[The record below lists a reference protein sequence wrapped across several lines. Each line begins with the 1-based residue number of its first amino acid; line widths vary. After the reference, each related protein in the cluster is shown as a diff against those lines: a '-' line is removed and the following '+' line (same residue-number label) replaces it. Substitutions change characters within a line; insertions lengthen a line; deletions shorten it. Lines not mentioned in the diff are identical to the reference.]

1 MAEYK
6 TSKAIQMAVKRTHLS
21 LWIVSAFVFYF
32 FSGIRGEVPDDTV
45 YTELHKDVRIG
56 DSAVLTC
63 HFRGSPL
70 AVYWKKGDNPRSA
83 PNLVSWIPSD
93 DVTGLCEGQRP
104 CEIME
109 MNENRS
115 LVIKE
120 VSMAEQGRYICRV
133 SNYKGILIHNFTDIR
148 LFSPPIEPYPIINQC
163 QRKEGSLNSTS
174 PKGCRI
180 STNATIVTITCSA
193 FGFYPDINLFFL
205 HGFSKVTNFKSIEW
219 ENKDGSKNK
228 TILIE
233 ATVSDR
239 PYVCI
244 ASDIPGS
251 KEERAGEIFIDPFRS
266 DETTSANP
274 EKDDGSSGTNPA
286 KIVVPIL
293 LILAVATTGMVFL
306 WWRSRKRL
314 ARSHIGKRDVEEAEL
329 LMQKLKVQGVVSFYE
344 LWLLA
349 YDTPNDEMANVY
361 AALVKLGITNIKGQM
376 GRRLV
381 YDTLCKWKE
390 RSYAPDQPQMLR
402 DALEEVGLDGTWQ
415 VIYEQVRQVNYS
427 TKVPEGTFEQ
437 ILLDL
442 KEKKGINKFLNN
454 LFPRENIVTEI
465 ETINDSNHS
474 EEGNKNVENS
484 APAKEVSDTHDG
496 QEKKKNTAPA
506 KAISATHD
514 GPENK
519 ENTAPAKAISDTHDG
534 PEKKENTAPA
544 KEVSDTHDG
553 PVNKENTAPA
563 KAISDTHDG
572 QENKENTAP
581 AKAISNT
588 HDSQENKENTAPA
601 KAISA
606 THDDQENRENTAP
619 AKAISDTHDLQ
630 ENKENTAPSKAISDT
645 HDGKENKEN
654 IAPAKEVSDIH
665 DVDQNKEKSASGMRK
680 LKEWNKGPFKQNP
693 FVLVSL
699 ALERAGYLHISQT
712 FFDGPVSFY
721 ELRSL
726 MYDVNTPS
734 LEKLRKTICE
744 LGIDETSANNF
755 GPQQIYDYLCQWKDG
770 HPQVDQGKLLHD
782 ALLRAGHEEAW
793 SKVLEQRKERS
804 DVSESTFKK
813 ILCNVTAPAV
823 IQQLLKR
830 LDPDIAGDLD
840 TSLETDVTPKALEA
854 MKEWNERPLN
864 ENRMIVLSRA
874 LEKAK
879 CRPINRTV
887 LYETMSYFELWSMVH
902 FDFDTNVITL
912 PLRDALKAMGV
923 LGIDETISRH
933 EVYHLLCKWKEEH
946 SYCDQRLVFKV
957 HLLNEGLHKEWENF
971 SDLRLGTDRIISDET
986 LEHILWHLKTPG
998 KIQHFIHKLTNTD
1011 QESIPEDS
1019 NLPESIRIALTRLE
1033 LWKKGPINIHPVILL
1048 SEALESA
1055 KCSNVAM
1062 TFFQGNYMK
1071 ERRFSL
1077 VLLFKHA

>member
-1 MAEYK
+1 MA
-6 TSKAIQMAVKRTHLS
+6 AKRMHLS
-21 LWIVSAFVFYF
+21 LWVVYAFVFYF
-32 FSGIRGEVPDDTV
+32 FLGIRGDVPDDTV

-70 AVYWKKGDNPRSA
+70 AVYWKKGDDPRSA

-148 LFSPPIEPYPIINQC
+148 LFSPPVEPYPIINQC
-163 QRKEGSLNSTS
+163 QRKEGSMKSTS
-174 PKGCRI
+174 PSKGCRI
-180 STNATIVTITCSA
+180 STDTPVNITCSV

-205 HGFSKVTNFKSIEW
+205 HGSSKVTNFKSIEW
-219 ENKDGSKNK
+219 ENEDGSKNQ

-233 ATVSDR
+233 ARVSDR

-244 ASDIPGS
+244 ASDVPGS
-251 KEERAGEIFIDPFRS
+251 TEERAWEIFLDRVPS

-274 EKDDGSSGTNPA
+274 EKGDISSATNPA

-293 LILAVATTGMVFL
+293 LILAVATACMVFL
-306 WWRSRKRL
+306 WRRSRKRQ
-314 ARSHIGKRDVEEAEL
+314 ARRHIGRRDVEESEL
-329 LMQKLKVQGVVSFYE
+329 LVQKMKVQGVVSFYE

-349 YDTPNDEMANVY
+349 YDTPNDEMAKVY

-376 GRRLV
+376 GRGFV
-381 YDTLCKWKE
+381 YDALCEWKE

-402 DALEEVGLDGTWQ
+402 DALEEVGLESTWQ
-415 VIYEQVRQVNYS
+415 VIYDQVRQVNYS

-442 KEKKGINKFLNN
+442 KEKKAIKKFLNN
-454 LFPRENIVTEI
+454 LCQRENVVTEI
-465 ETINDSNHS
+465 ETINDSNDS
-474 EEGNKNVENS
+474 EEGNMDVEKS
-484 APAKEVSDTHDG
+484 
-496 QEKKKNTAPA
+496 APA

-514 GPENK
+514 G
-519 ENTAPAKAISDTHDG
+519 
-534 PEKKENTAPA
+534 
-544 KEVSDTHDG
+544 
-553 PVNKENTAPA
+553 
-563 KAISDTHDG
+563 
-572 QENKENTAP
+572 
-581 AKAISNT
+581 
-588 HDSQENKENTAPA
+588 
-601 KAISA
+601 
-606 THDDQENRENTAP
+606 QENRENTAP
-619 AKAISDTHDLQ
+619 A
-630 ENKENTAPSKAISDT
+630 KAISDT

-699 ALERAGYLHISQT
+699 ALERAGYVHISKT
-712 FFDGPVSFY
+712 FFDGPVSYY

-726 MYDVNTPS
+726 MHDLHTPS

-793 SKVLEQRKERS
+793 SKVLEQRKKKS
-804 DVSESTFKK
+804 DVCESTFKK

-830 LDPDIAGDLD
+830 LDPDIAKDLD
-840 TSLETDVTPKALEA
+840 TSLETDFTPKALEA

-864 ENRMIVLSRA
+864 ENRMILLSRA

-879 CRPINRTV
+879 CRPIDMTF

-902 FDFDTNVITL
+902 FDFDTNVIML

-933 EVYHLLCKWKEEH
+933 ELYHLLCKWKEEH
-946 SYCDQRLVFKV
+946 SNCDQRLVFKV
-957 HLLNEGLHKEWENF
+957 HLLNEGLHKEWENL

-1077 VLLFKHA
+1077 VFLFKHA